1 MPNEIINYLARKGTT
16 KADPVK
22 KGDVRL
28 RHNLLDI
35 VGETLFEGLQKG
47 KLNPKF
53 LEKFQ
58 ANVDLDLG
66 KGYHANLG
74 YNEYIGD
81 LRQDLK
87 LTLSKKF

>member
-1 MPNEIINYLARKGTT
+1 MAKKVAPA
-16 KADPVK
+16 K

-47 KLNPKF
+47 RLNPKF

-58 ANVDLDLG
+58 ANVDVDLG
-66 KGYHANLG
+66 SDYGLDVG
-74 YNEYIGD
+74 YNQYMGD

-87 LTLSKKF
+87 LTISKKY

>member
-1 MPNEIINYLARKGTT
+1 MRNYYT
-16 KADPVK
+16 KADTATVSPK
-22 KGDVRL
+22 RGDMKL

-35 VGETLFEGLQKG
+35 VGETLFEGLQSG
-47 KLNPKF
+47 RLNPKF

-58 ANVDLDLG
+58 ADIDLELG
-66 KGYHANLG
+66 KGYYANLG
-74 YNEYIGD
+74 YNKYIGD

>member
-1 MPNEIINYLARKGTT
+1 MPNYYT
-16 KADPVK
+16 KADTAKVSPK
-22 KGDVRL
+22 RGDMKL

-35 VGETLFEGLQKG
+35 VGETLFEGLQSG
-47 KLNPKF
+47 RLNPKF

-58 ANVDLDLG
+58 ADIDLELG

-74 YNEYIGD
+74 YNKYIGD
-81 LRQDLK
+81 LRKDLK

>member
-1 MPNEIINYLARKGTT
+1 MPNFYT
-16 KADPVK
+16 KADTAKVTPIK
-22 KGDVRL
+22 KGDVKL

-35 VGETLFEGLQKG
+35 VGETLFEGLQRGRIDPRRLKE
-47 KLNPKF
+47 L
-53 LEKFQ
+53 Q
-58 ANVDLDLG
+58 ANINLDLG

-87 LTLSKKF
+87 LTVSKKF

>member
-1 MPNEIINYLARKGTT
+1 MPNSYT
-16 KADPVK
+16 KADTAKVTPIK
-22 KGDVRL
+22 KGDVKL

-35 VGETLFEGLQKG
+35 VGETLFEGLQSG

-58 ANVDLDLG
+58 ADIDLELG

-74 YNEYIGD
+74 YNKYIGD